1 MHRAPLVLA
10 DAHTHVHRVGS
21 AACAAMLSE
30 ALRARVETVVVC
42 ATSPAD
48 WREVELLAADSRR
61 IVPHYG
67 THPWWASQA
76 PASAPSSAPPPTPLD
91 AAAAEAAAAAAA
103 AAFET
108 AEDAADAA
116 RLEAQLLAHPGA
128 ACGEI
133 GLDHSARGL
142 AAAPWARQLRS
153 FNAQLAVAAR
163 LARPCSLHCV
173 QAFGPLADAVAEV
186 LRDARASSGAA
197 APLALLLHSYAGSPG
212 FARQLLAVPGVDAA
226 RTLFSFNGTLAIA
239 CASDFLVRR
248 GAAAGDVPRGA
259 GKDAIKTLERL
270 AHSQLCFE
278 TDAPDQAFAHLL
290 PAAYLEWTRAVFGGG
305 DDGGGGGGESGH
317 GGDHQSGA
325 AEAQPAPPP
334 SEDAPPPPPPPY
346 SSVGCCAAESDPAA
360 ETGTAAAD
368 AAPGAGHSRSHAYA
382 AARAAAHAHNR
393 PALVVHVVRAAALLR
408 VAHGSA
414 PGGEP
419 LQQKPGAAPPRG
431 REPPGLAFLS
441 LPAGDVEPEL
451 VAALRAEFD
460 SLARASVANV
470 RRLFTQPS

>member
-1 MHRAPLVLA
+1 MHRVALA

-48 WREVELLAADSRR
+48 WREVEQLAADSRR
-61 IVPHYG
+61 VVANYG
-67 THPWWASQA
+67 THPWWASTA
-76 PASAPSSAPPPTPLD
+76 PTAPTAPTHSALLTAPPPTPLD
-91 AAAAEAAAAAAA
+91 AAAAEASAAAAGASEA
-103 AAFET
+103 

-239 CASDFLVRR
+239 CASEFLVRR

-290 PAAYLEWTRAVFGGG
+290 PAAV
-305 DDGGGGGGESGH
+305 
-317 GGDHQSGA
+317 
-325 AEAQPAPPP
+325 
-334 SEDAPPPPPPPY
+334 
-346 SSVGCCAAESDPAA
+346 
-360 ETGTAAAD
+360 
-368 AAPGAGHSRSHAYA
+368 
-382 AARAAAHAHNR
+382 
-393 PALVVHVVRAAALLR
+393 
-408 VAHGSA
+408 
-414 PGGEP
+414 
-419 LQQKPGAAPPRG
+419 
-431 REPPGLAFLS
+431 
-441 LPAGDVEPEL
+441 
-451 VAALRAEFD
+451 
-460 SLARASVANV
+460 
-470 RRLFTQPS
+470 